1 MSSMTSRA
9 AASARRLR
17 HPLRLALGLGV
28 VLLLAGLGAL
38 AAEAQGRLDAAEVAV
53 SFTPEESAA
62 FGEDV
67 DGLIASLQISALTR
81 GLLTGADV
89 ARYRVEI
96 LESDDGNG
104 GITIEEESQRV
115 VSSQGMGWHAGP
127 TTLPAFVGLLIIL
140 GSLFFGAARWHAR
153 RAGQV

>member
-1 MSSMTSRA
+1 M
-9 AASARRLR
+9 
-17 HPLRLALGLGV
+17 RLALGLGV

-38 AAEAQGRLDAAEVAV
+38 VMEAQGRLDAAEAAVA
-53 SFTPEESAA
+53 FTEEERAA
-62 FGEDV
+62 FGEDA
-67 DGLIASLQISALTR
+67 DGLTASLQISSLTR

-89 ARYRVEI
+89 PRYRVVG

-104 GITIEEESQRV
+104 GVSIEEESPRI
-115 VSSQGMGWHAGP
+115 VSKLGMGWHAGP

-153 RAGQV
+153 HAERV